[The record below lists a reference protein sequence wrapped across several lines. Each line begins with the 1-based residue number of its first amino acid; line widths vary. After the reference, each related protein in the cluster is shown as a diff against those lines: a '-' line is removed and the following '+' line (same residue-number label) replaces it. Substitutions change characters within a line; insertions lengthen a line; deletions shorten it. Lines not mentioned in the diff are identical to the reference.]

1 MKITMRVYE
10 KNPSVSRTLK
20 VDEDELITAISAYLI
35 STGQIDTRVA
45 CEVVIDEVTI

>member
-20 VDEDELITAISAYLI
+20 VNEDEFILAISAYFV
-35 STGQIDTRVA
+35 STGQIDTRIST
-45 CEVVIDEVTI
+45 EVEIDEVTI